1 MSKFKFEIIKVVC
14 NTSPIPNAMGDN
26 QDKAIFTV
34 KYRVRFHNTMTMDSE
49 EVLWASDEL
58 DAYNR
63 AKQLIKEKTN
73 NVIQD
78 TRRTR

>member
-1 MSKFKFEIIKVVC
+1 MKFKLEITQVIR
-14 NTSPIPNAMGDN
+14 NTDVITNAMGDN

-58 DAYNR
+58 DAYNK
-63 AKQLIKEKTN
+63 AKQIIKEKTN

-78 TRRTR
+78 TRRT